1 MRLEH
6 LFDLDLRYEGEY
18 VVVRP
23 YGGLDGV
30 GYAAGTGRATGP
42 RIEGDVRF
50 SNNPRVRGDGVLLAD
65 LAGAIAT
72 DDGARIVFS
81 LNGLGRRAADG
92 RSFTVALAMTLE
104 SDDERYGW
112 VNDALCVAEASV
124 VGRRV
129 RMQVHCLRG
138 EGT

>member
-30 GYAAGTGRATGP
+30 GYAAGAGRATGP
-42 RIEGDVRF
+42 RVEGAVRF

-65 LAGAIAT
+65 ARRRDRDRRRRPDRLLA
-72 DDGARIVFS
+72 
-81 LNGLGRRAADG
+81 RRASAA
-92 RSFTVALAMTLE
+92 RTRTAA
-104 SDDERYGW
+104 
-112 VNDALCVAEASV
+112 ASASPS
-124 VGRRV
+124 
-129 RMQVHCLRG
+129 Q
-138 EGT
+138 

>member
-30 GYAAGTGRATGP
+30 GYASGAGRATGP
-42 RIEGDVRF
+42 SVEGSVRF

-81 LNGLGRRAADG
+81 LMGLGRKDDNG
-92 RSFTVALAMTLE
+92 RSFSVALAMTLE
-104 SDDERYGW
+104 SDDERYVW
-112 VNDALCVAEASV
+112 VNEALCIAEASV

-129 RMQVHCLRG
+129 KMQVHRLLG
-138 EGT
+138 KGT

>member
-23 YGGLDGV
+23 YGGLDGT
-30 GYAAGTGRATGP
+30 GYASGSGRATGP
-42 RIEGDVRF
+42 RVEGAVRF

-81 LNGLGRRAADG
+81 LSGLGRKDANG
-92 RSFTVALAMTLE
+92 RSFSVVLAMTLE
-104 SDDERYGW
+104 SDDERYLW
-112 VNDALCVAEASV
+112 VNEALCVAEASV

-129 RMQVHCLRG
+129 TMKVHRLLG